1 MNGFSQR
8 NPNKTGKVKI
18 ITVIAAATIFIVA
31 VACTAF
37 VFLRD
42 NVPSQGNFEANA
54 AVFYIK
60 DDSLYFGYSEAVS
73 DKVQTGV
80 TAAALSEDGDTL
92 LFTKKVLLSNGSVG
106 SLNLYSCEVGIR
118 RGRVYSK
125 PKLVSKDVGE
135 SFGISNDGKLCWFIK
150 PEGGTVGRLFL
161 YNLKKG
167 IQTEIASL
175 VFDCVITPGG
185 ESMVYT
191 CASATSGKSLFR
203 LDISDTKSKP
213 VKIDD
218 NVSEIHT
225 FNFDGFEMFYLKPES
240 TGGTVSLFRLDGN
253 LKAKCISSHVQ
264 TVCFDEY
271 VGENLYFYRPA
282 KTDINKDS
290 VFNDDMAVSDA
301 TMTEP
306 DIEDYKTYVG
316 IIFKYEI
323 TDTSAYNEAVKKY
336 EAKQKRDLIRSAFSN
351 ALAQTDTVNPVEC
364 FVYSNGST
372 QKISAA
378 MSASGALATAPRG
391 TARLLY
397 RRVGENTDWVT
408 VKMSDIAQLASDYT
422 EEEMAEYASSL
433 VSQATAVQGVSLSS
447 ASSGTYNE
455 LMLDVDAETEGY
467 LYSFDESSTKF
478 LIMKPETA
486 EDEYKLYV
494 SEIEEYGV
502 TDSVLVSSSVIS
514 CCTLG
519 DDILVLDRSNSGTV
533 RLRLFSGGRSRVL
546 LENAD
551 RLVKLENGNVIV
563 GIYDEST
570 IGNGTVAEVYLAF
583 KSENGTQLQKLA
595 NNVIDS
601 SVTQTDNGWL
611 AFIGYSENGSTGE
624 LCMSDSSGNCYT
636 VAKGVE
642 KILFSAQ
649 F

>member
-1 MNGFSQR
+1 
-8 NPNKTGKVKI
+8 
-18 ITVIAAATIFIVA
+18 
-31 VACTAF
+31 
-37 VFLRD
+37 
-42 NVPSQGNFEANA
+42 
-54 AVFYIK
+54 
-60 DDSLYFGYSEAVS
+60 
-73 DKVQTGV
+73 
-80 TAAALSEDGDTL
+80 
-92 LFTKKVLLSNGSVG
+92 
-106 SLNLYSCEVGIR
+106 
-118 RGRVYSK
+118 
-125 PKLVSKDVGE
+125 
-135 SFGISNDGKLCWFIK
+135 
-150 PEGGTVGRLFL
+150 
-161 YNLKKG
+161 
-167 IQTEIASL
+167 
-175 VFDCVITPGG
+175 
-185 ESMVYT
+185 
-191 CASATSGKSLFR
+191 
-203 LDISDTKSKP
+203 
-213 VKIDD
+213 
-218 NVSEIHT
+218 
-225 FNFDGFEMFYLKPES
+225 
-240 TGGTVSLFRLDGN
+240 
-253 LKAKCISSHVQ
+253 
-264 TVCFDEY
+264 
-271 VGENLYFYRPA
+271 
-282 KTDINKDS
+282 
-290 VFNDDMAVSDA
+290 
-301 TMTEP
+301 
-306 DIEDYKTYVG
+306 
-316 IIFKYEI
+316 
-323 TDTSAYNEAVKKY
+323 
-336 EAKQKRDLIRSAFSN
+336 
-351 ALAQTDTVNPVEC
+351 
-364 FVYSNGST
+364 
-372 QKISAA
+372 